1 MNNVGKAHQFFGE
14 QRPKLLLEL
23 NEVTTHSSKTRWT
36 SQQIRAARMAPLA
49 PLLQMRGLQLLDR
62 EAVNLSLPA

>member
-23 NEVTTHSSKTRWT
+23 NEVL
-36 SQQIRAARMAPLA
+36 AAL
-49 PLLQMRGLQLLDR
+49 
-62 EAVNLSLPA
+62 